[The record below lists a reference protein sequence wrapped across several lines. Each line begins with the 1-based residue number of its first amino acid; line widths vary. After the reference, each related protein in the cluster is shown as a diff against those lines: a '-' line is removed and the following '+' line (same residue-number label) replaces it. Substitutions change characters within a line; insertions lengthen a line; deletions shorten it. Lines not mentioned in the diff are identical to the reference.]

1 MSKNILL
8 LMYFGG
14 YILFFFMPSFTSF
27 VLLGEVFDFKL
38 TYTFLKTES
47 IEFILYCNIIVT
59 FFIFI
64 QSFFSKTYAYKN
76 IGHKNSQFF
85 EFLLYVLIFFYIIKS
100 LRLILFVSEYGFL
113 SYYTDYT
120 ELFIINLFWYIGKF
134 YIIFYIWWF
143 DILKINKIF
152 LLCFSISLICILVFG
167 FRHEAIFFLV
177 NIIFRYQIFK
187 KPKKIFNKK
196 LLLVFIFL
204 VISLQAISLFRTY
217 NFKIENIQDV
227 SLKTLFIGALASQNG
242 VPVFAGLAY
251 ENIDFLSKKTNV
263 SVLSP
268 LLDPINRL
276 ITGHNGAHNS
286 EYLKITKNIDHQ
298 LTYHLNSNYWLKGGG
313 MGSSFIFESYFVFWY
328 FGLILILLFNSYVIN
343 NIMSFNKYIRLFVCM
358 NLFHFFYMWRSSYVF
373 SFEAIIGFLM
383 VITLCVLFT
392 NTNSRKHL
400 AD

>member
-1 MSKNILL
+1 
-8 LMYFGG
+8 MYFGG
-14 YILFFFMPSFTSF
+14 YILFFFMPSFVSI
-27 VLLGEVFDFKL
+27 VILGEVFDLKL

-64 QSFFSKTYAYKN
+64 QSFFSKTYLYKN
-76 IGHKNSQFF
+76 IDHKNLQPFD
-85 EFLLYVLIFFYIIKS
+85 FLLYVSIFFYIIKS
-100 LRLILFVSEYGFL
+100 FRLILFVFEYGFL

-152 LLCFSISLICILVFG
+152 LLCFLISLISILVFG

-177 NIIFRYQIFK
+177 NIIFRYQIFR
-187 KPKKIFNKK
+187 KPKNLLNKK
-196 LLLVFIFL
+196 LFLFFIFL
-204 VISLQAISLFRTY
+204 AISLQAISLFRTY
-217 NFKIENIQDV
+217 NFKIESFQDV

-268 LLDPINRL
+268 FLDPINRL
-276 ITGHNGAHNS
+276 ITGHNGAHNT

-298 LTYHLNSNYWLKGGG
+298 LTYHLNSNYWLNGGG
-313 MGSSFIFESYFVFWY
+313 MGSSFIFEAYFVFWY
-328 FGLILILLFNSYVIN
+328 FGLILLLLFNAYVIN

-358 NLFHFFYMWRSSYVF
+358 NLFHFFYMWRSSYMF
-373 SFEAIIGFLM
+373 SFEGVVGFLM
-383 VITLCVLFT
+383 VLTIWKLFT
-392 NTNSRKHL
+392 NAKSRKRL
-400 AD
+400 AA